1 MTLVVS
7 GTLGLKAREV
17 DTVRVEQVL
26 TEVTY
31 LRFVLAAQ
39 CTRIQEAPMVPCT
52 LRAFLFFCATLG
64 VSGVWHVVTAGLAKQ
79 FDKKQQG
86 LGVNTAKVYFAFTP
100 SAADYVVV
108 EGNKMV
114 KLIKRTVN

>member
-31 LRFVLAAQ
+31 LRFVLAPQ

-52 LRAFLFFCATLG
+52 LRAFLFLCHTWCLWCVA
-64 VSGVWHVVTAGLAKQ
+64 HVTAGLAKQ

>member
-1 MTLVVS
+1 
-7 GTLGLKAREV
+7 
-17 DTVRVEQVL
+17 
-26 TEVTY
+26 
-31 LRFVLAAQ
+31 
-39 CTRIQEAPMVPCT
+39 MVPCT

-64 VSGVWHVVTAGLAKQ
+64 VSGVQHLTAGLAKQ

>member
-1 MTLVVS
+1 M
-7 GTLGLKAREV
+7 
-17 DTVRVEQVL
+17 
-26 TEVTY
+26 
-31 LRFVLAAQ
+31 
-39 CTRIQEAPMVPCT
+39 
-52 LRAFLFFCATLG
+52 
-64 VSGVWHVVTAGLAKQ
+64 WHVTAGLAKQ